1 MTNKPFQEV
10 KAKFLDAWKSM
21 GDTWGIARPMAQI
34 HGLLM
39 ISEKPL
45 STDDVMREL
54 AISRGSAN
62 TNLRALVGWG
72 IVRRVHRAGDRKE
85 YFESEKDTWAMLCTV
100 VRERKR
106 REIEPVIRH
115 LEDCLREGERAPAV
129 FRERLE
135 SLLDI
140 MKAVDLLMSQLAE
153 QQTNKVLPRLLKF
166 LR

>member
-1 MTNKPFQEV
+1 MKKSFEEV
-10 KAKFLDAWKSM
+10 KSKFLDAWGSM
-21 GDTWGIARPMAQI
+21 AGSWGIPRPMAQI

-62 TNLRALVGWG
+62 TNLRGLVGWG
-72 IVRRVHRAGDRKE
+72 IVNRILRPGDRKE
-85 YFESEKDTWAMLCTV
+85 YFESKKDTWAMLCTIA
-100 VRERKR
+100 RERKR
-106 REIEPVIRH
+106 REIEPAIKH
-115 LEDCLREGERAPAV
+115 LEECLREGERAPAV

-135 SLLDI
+135 SLLDVL
-140 MKAVDLLMSQLAE
+140 KTVDVLMSQLAE
-153 QQTNKVLPRLLKF
+153 QQTNKVIPRLLKF